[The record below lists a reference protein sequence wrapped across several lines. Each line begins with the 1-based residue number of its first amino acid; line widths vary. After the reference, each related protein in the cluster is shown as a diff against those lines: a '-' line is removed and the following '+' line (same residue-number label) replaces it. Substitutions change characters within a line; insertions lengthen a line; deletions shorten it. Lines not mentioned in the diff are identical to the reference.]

1 MIDNLIQDGN
11 SIKLVSPEK
20 DYRILDAWGD
30 VKKYSLEAG
39 FPTDDTTGDPS
50 GWDST
55 VVEVGTQVR
64 YIREKDHV
72 EILGGKYDG
81 LWIEPKYLDVIGEPP
96 PDDDPPP
103 DGETVTWPSKTMQ
116 LRNTVTGE
124 VYQNEDPVI
133 LTRSNG

>member
-1 MIDNLIQDGN
+1 MSYKVNTTVELRTASGA
-11 SIKLVSPEK
+11 K
-20 DYRILDAWGD
+20 
-30 VKKYSLEAG
+30 AG
-39 FPTDDTTGDPS
+39 QIPAG
-50 GWDST
+50 T